1 MPYLVIMFAVQV
13 VLIVHV
19 IRTGRNSLWIWAIA
33 LIPIA
38 GSIAYIIAEVLPGLL
53 RSRGAQRATAAV
65 RRTLDP
71 HRDLRRYSNE
81 AKVSGNIDSRRR
93 YADEL
98 SAHGE
103 FDAAI
108 EAYRGALDGLYEH
121 DPQLLLG
128 LARAEFGKEDFRAAR
143 QTLDRLIQQNPDF
156 KSADGHL
163 LYARALEGEGNLDK
177 SVEEYR
183 VLSGYYPGAEARV
196 RFGQLLKRRGELD
209 AAQRVLR
216 ELLDD
221 AQLAPAHYRKVQRE
235 WLELAR
241 REL

>member
-1 MPYLVIMFAVQV
+1 MAYLVIMFALQV
-13 VLIVHV
+13 ALIVHV

-33 LIPIA
+33 LIPLA
-38 GSIAYIIAEVLPGLL
+38 GSIAYVIVEVLPGLV

-81 AKVSGNIDSRRR
+81 VKVSGNIDSRRR

-98 SAHGE
+98 TAHGE

-108 EAYRGALDGLYEH
+108 EAYRGALSGLYEH

-128 LARAEFGKEDFRAAR
+128 LARAEFAKGDARAAR
-143 QTLDRLIQQNPDF
+143 ETLDRLIRENPDF

-177 SVEEYR
+177 ALEEYR

-196 RFGQLLKRRGELD
+196 RYGQLLKRRGDLEG
-209 AAQRVLR
+209 AHRVFQ
-216 ELLDD
+216 ELLDS
-221 AQLAPAHYRKVQRE
+221 AQVAPAHYRRVQRE